1 MNNKIFLYWLPL
13 WYGWGIHVDPQKIIS
28 VDTNRY
34 NFYLTDVF
42 IEGKSEPYTTRL
54 SEQVLLHDI
63 NKSYWNFLNDTR
75 TGNNA

>member
-1 MNNKIFLYWLPL
+1 MIIIRWKY
-13 WYGWGIHVDPQKIIS
+13 IHVLFIS
-28 VDTNRY
+28 FIYGNTNRY

-63 NKSYWNFLNDTR
+63 NKSYWDFLNDTK
-75 TGNNA
+75 TGNIA

>member
-42 IEGKSEPYTTRL
+42 IEGTSEPYTTRL

-63 NKSYWNFLNDTR
+63 NKSYWDFLNDTR
-75 TGNNA
+75 TGNIA